1 MQVVD
6 TTVKTCKEMKTET
19 QFKNFYDEA
28 KKLAYDLPID
38 IQEMQQRVRK
48 ISRRLDDNS
57 QTQHLIT
64 DTEEKYRHYRFLRC
78 VGYHVVRI

>member
-6 TTVKTCKEMKTET
+6 TTVKTFKEMRTET
-19 QFKNFYDEA
+19 QFEEFYDEA

-38 IQEMQQRVRK
+38 IQEMQPRVRK

-64 DTEEKYRHYRFLRC
+64 DRREVSHYLFL
-78 VGYHVVRI
+78 